1 MHDLIEYDSF
11 EEAVEAARE
20 ELDEEQEEARIDAI
34 VEGQMNTYCYVYEFG
49 KNYAKGN
56 FDRFTGDFWSGFLS
70 GTKQIKEEKQQHA
83 ERLNQEEEKEKRRA
97 TNNDEDNFTVLVALG
112 VFALQIA
119 TIIKL
124 SII

>member
-1 MHDLIEYDSF
+1 MDNLIEYDSL
-11 EEAVEAARE
+11 EDAIEVARE
-20 ELDEEQEEARIDAI
+20 EYEEELEEDRIDAI
-34 VEGQMNTYCYVYEFG
+34 VEGQMNTYCYGYEFG

-70 GTKQIKEEKQQHA
+70 GTKQIEEEKQHA
-83 ERLNQEEEKEKRRA
+83 ERLNQEEEKEKGR
-97 TNNDEDNFTVLVALG
+97 TTSNDEDNFTALVALG

-124 SII
+124 SVI